1 MSQFI
6 IDCLDRTMSLR
17 DVATKYNITLD
28 DVMEKYHEERAKYT
42 DAEIDEVMKRVY
54 YL

>member
-6 IDCLDRTMSLR
+6 IDCLDRKMNLR
-17 DVATKYNITLD
+17 DVATKYGITLD
-28 DVMEKYHEERAKYT
+28 EVMDKYHEERSKYT

>member
-6 IDCLDRTMSLR
+6 IDCLDRKMSLR
-17 DVATKYNITLD
+17 DVATKYGITLD
-28 DVMEKYHEERAKYT
+28 EVMDKYHEERSKYT
-42 DAEIDEVMKRVY
+42 DDEIDEVMKRVY